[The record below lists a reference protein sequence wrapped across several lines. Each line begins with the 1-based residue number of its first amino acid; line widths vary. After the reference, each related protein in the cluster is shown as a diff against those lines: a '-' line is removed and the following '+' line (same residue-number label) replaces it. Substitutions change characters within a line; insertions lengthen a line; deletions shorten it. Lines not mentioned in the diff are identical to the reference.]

1 MEHGVKKSFTNLREV
16 TSTWKLALSFKL
28 SIKGK
33 GGLENHKPL
42 KVQNE
47 LSAFLF

>member
-16 TSTWKLALSFKL
+16 NINLKAGLSFTF

-33 GGLENHKPL
+33 GGLKNTNAL
-42 KVQNE
+42 RV
-47 LSAFLF
+47 